1 MYSTNLHLT
10 GDGTMLHSG
19 LDCVGTAYG
28 WETVDKDEEGNVTH
42 VGPATQTAK
51 DNALLW
57 SLAPEMV
64 ELLPDLIAFAKGF
77 GMFLKDERS
86 ERFSAEEQE
95 VIDKGEEILAKL
107 AHAIPL
113 ASVAADA

>member
-1 MYSTNLHLT
+1 MYSTNLTVFKDITLFS
-10 GDGTMLHSG
+10 GD
-19 LDCVGTAYG
+19 DCVGTAYG
-28 WETVDKDEEGNVTH
+28 WRSEALDSPH
-42 VGPATQTAK
+42 TQTAK

-64 ELLPDLIAFAKGF
+64 ELLPDLIAYAKGF

-86 ERFSAEEQE
+86 ERFSAEEQG

-107 AHAIPL
+107 AHAIPP
-113 ASVAADA
+113 ASVAQNG